1 LGATMPEEYTPE
13 EGFLTDEE
21 FRFWVVWELQ
31 ERDAYYKA
39 FFARIDETIAKAE
52 ALLAQEK

>member
-1 LGATMPEEYTPE
+1 MPEEYTPE